1 MTKCAQECK
10 KCAAAC
16 REMLKHVGTRQ

>member
-16 REMLKHVGTRQ
+16 REMLKHAAPQH